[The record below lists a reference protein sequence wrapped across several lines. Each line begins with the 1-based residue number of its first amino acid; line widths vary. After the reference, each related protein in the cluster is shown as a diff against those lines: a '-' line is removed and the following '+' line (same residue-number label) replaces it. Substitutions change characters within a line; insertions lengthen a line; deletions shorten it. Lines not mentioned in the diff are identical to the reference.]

1 MGKIATTL
9 SDKVIFTSD
18 NPRNEDPLEIVNQM
32 LEGVSKKNMRK
43 VETELN
49 RKKAI
54 QKACSSS
61 NDIILVAGKGHEKY
75 QIEGNKKKEFDD
87 KKILIKSLKTI
98 N

>member
-1 MGKIATTL
+1 
-9 SDKVIFTSD
+9 
-18 NPRNEDPLEIVNQM
+18 M

-75 QIEGNKKKEFDD
+75 QIEGNKKKR
-87 KKILIKSLKTI
+87 I
-98 N
+98 